1 MASPDQVLETCSIGG
16 KFVWKQ
22 GEGMLL
28 EDGTKLAPKDTLFDA
43 QVDEQ
48 IAKSLVAQKLLVKF
62 CRELTKYINR
72 SSFVDPGIKKR
83 KNIREKVQVRGKK
96 IHQVNDV
103 SRATVKFTH
112 LEELY
117 AAEAWIRQ
125 RPEYKAM
132 QRFKGKSCKNRYTK
146 STEDGSYRDIK
157 FFICFDI
164 PRSVNPWI
172 VELQLNLQQAL
183 EHKSIGHGIYEIT
196 RLGDALPDFAAI
208 DVPPTKMMRIARKL
222 RPCYVALRKT
232 GIDPQLLKKF
242 RDFIYANFE
251 ECMGHIDDEKP
262 DAFVP
267 GKGATIVPE
276 DRALLDKVSQA
287 IYTYSFKVMKN
298 AYAYKNGG
306 LVPVIGAG
314 ELKD

>member
-1 MASPDQVLETCSIGG
+1 MASPDQVLEARSLGEHFI
-16 KFVWKQ
+16 WKQ
-22 GEGMLL
+22 GEGLPL
-28 EDGTKLAPKDTLFDA
+28 EDGSPLGPRDTLFDA

-48 IAKSLVAQKLLVKF
+48 IAKSLIAQKLLVKF
-62 CRELTKYINR
+62 CRDLTQYIDR

-83 KNIREKVQVRGKK
+83 KNIVEKVNVRGKK

-103 SRATVKFTH
+103 SRATVKFSH

-132 QRFKGKSCKNRYTK
+132 QRFKGKASKNRYTQ

-196 RLGDALPDFAAI
+196 RLGDALPDYAAI
-208 DVPPTKMMRIARKL
+208 PVPPTKMMRIARKL
-222 RPCYVALRKT
+222 RPCYVALRRT
-232 GIDPQLLKKF
+232 GIDPNLLKWF
-242 RDFIYANFE
+242 RDFIYQNFE
-251 ECMGHIDDEKP
+251 DCMGHIDDAKP
-262 DAFVP
+262 DAYVP
-267 GKGATIVPE
+267 TQGAVVVPE
-276 DRALLDKVSQA
+276 DRTLLDLVSQA
-287 IYTYSFKVMKN
+287 IYKYSFSVSKS

-306 LVPVIGAG
+306 MVPVIAAN
-314 ELKD
+314 ELKA